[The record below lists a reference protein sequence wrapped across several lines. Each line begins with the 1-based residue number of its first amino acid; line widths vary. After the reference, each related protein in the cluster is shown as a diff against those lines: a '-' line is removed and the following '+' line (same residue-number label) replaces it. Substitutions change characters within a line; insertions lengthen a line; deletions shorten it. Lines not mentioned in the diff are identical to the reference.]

1 MNAVAQLL
9 TDEQDPVAA
18 GKILPKVTELL
29 TADEQVAYLGIQ
41 KKMVMNLSPDA
52 VVLTNRRFIV
62 VRPTLFGMTFQDFPW
77 RDVQDVHLSEQM
89 LGATIT
95 CRTVQGRI
103 ATIDSLPKRQ
113 ARRIYAYAQQ
123 VEEVAYEKRQQLEI
137 EKLRVAAGGVVVH
150 APPAHM
156 QASPAAQPPAMDDP
170 VQVLGKLKQLLDAG
184 LVTQQEFDA
193 KKAEVLARL

>member
-103 ATIDSLPKRQ
+103 AAIDSLPKRQ

-150 APPAHM
+150 APPAHL
-156 QASPAAQPPAMDDP
+156 QASAAAQPPTMDDP

>member
-1 MNAVAQLL
+1 MDAMAQFL

-18 GKILPKVTELL
+18 AKILPKVTELL
-29 TADEQVAYLGIQ
+29 TSEEQVAYLGIQ
-41 KKMVMNLSPDA
+41 KKIVMNLSPNA

-89 LGATIT
+89 LSATIT
-95 CRTVQGRI
+95 CRTVQGRL
-103 ATIDSLPKRQ
+103 AAIDSLPKRQ

-150 APPAHM
+150 APPAHLPSSS
-156 QASPAAQPPAMDDP
+156 APQPLAMDDP